1 MIRILVCSAMA
12 TARLIELL
20 MSRRNI
26 RSEPDGRE
34 GEWSRRSYPA
44 MVTLHTVVIGGTALL
59 GRSKPQFGWVA
70 LLLAVQ
76 PLRWWIL
83 STLNKRWN
91 ARGRVPRNMAVATNG
106 PYAFV
111 RHPNYTVVVLELL
124 ALPAAFGLNR
134 LAAVAAASNAVLLSI
149 RIREE
154 EQLLVELPGY
164 REHFA
169 DRRRFLPWLF

>member
-1 MIRILVCSAMA
+1 
-12 TARLIELL
+12 
-20 MSRRNI
+20 
-26 RSEPDGRE
+26 
-34 GEWSRRSYPA
+34 
-44 MVTLHTVVIGGTALL
+44 
-59 GRSKPQFGWVA
+59 
-70 LLLAVQ
+70 
-76 PLRWWIL
+76 
-83 STLNKRWN
+83 
-91 ARGRVPRNMAVATNG
+91 MAVATNG